1 MDMRSNNRNT
11 SSLSEV
17 VVLFEADAVA
27 IKAAPTTTHPTIL
40 INQMA
45 ATIHNTL
52 KARHRTKVLPLATT
66 VLMVSRT
73 LRHT

>member
-1 MDMRSNNRNT
+1 
-11 SSLSEV
+11 
-17 VVLFEADAVA
+17 VA

-52 KARHRTKVLPLATT
+52 KARHRTKVPPLATT